1 MDPKQNNRKAMR
13 INVSECTYIRALQ
26 LSLVGLATSAVTTL
40 SMSYLFK
47 EWLLYAIFISGL
59 YFMGS
64 FRFFP
69 WKNPFSKAFSIGV
82 FIGTL
87 VSAVVFI
94 RRIY

>member
-1 MDPKQNNRKAMR
+1 MI
-13 INVSECTYIRALQ
+13 INVSEGTYIRTLQ
-26 LSLVGLATSAVTTL
+26 LSFVGLVTSAVTTL

-69 WKNPFSKAFSIGV
+69 WKNQFSKAFSIGV

-87 VSAVVFI
+87 VPVVVFI
-94 RRIY
+94 GRIY